1 MNSNPV
7 TKFHKDKSLIFRMYF
22 TIFMLGILY
31 AIFSLFLLASG
42 VPVTFIVLIVAGMV
56 VFQYYTSD
64 KLLLR
69 STGAKIIDEK
79 SDQALFDTVR
89 NLANNYGMPMP
100 KIAVIESKVPNA
112 FATGRNPDN
121 SVVAVTTGIR
131 ERLTELELRAVLGH
145 ELAHV
150 YNQDMKVL
158 AIANFLT
165 TITSFLMTMF
175 FWNMMFGGMG
185 RNRNNGS
192 GGFMVVYLVTIIVY
206 FIGQLLVLALTRHRE
221 YGADNTGA
229 EITGDPESLANA
241 LEKISGSL
249 ARIPDQDLRKL
260 QTANAFLIIPS
271 ALKGEGSM
279 NLFSTHPP
287 VEERVKRL
295 RNLKHRF

>member
-42 VPVTFIVLIVAGMV
+42 VPVTFIVLIVGGMV

-64 KLLLR
+64 KLLLK

-100 KIAVIESKVPNA
+100 KIAVIESNVPNA

-150 YNQDMKVL
+150 SNQDMKVL

-192 GGFMVVYLVTIIVY
+192 RGFMVVYLVTIIVY
-206 FIGQLLVLALTRHRE
+206 FIGQSI
-221 YGADNTGA
+221 Y
-229 EITGDPESLANA
+229 
-241 LEKISGSL
+241 
-249 ARIPDQDLRKL
+249 
-260 QTANAFLIIPS
+260 
-271 ALKGEGSM
+271 
-279 NLFSTHPP
+279 
-287 VEERVKRL
+287 
-295 RNLKHRF
+295 

>member
-1 MNSNPV
+1 M
-7 TKFHKDKSLIFRMYF
+7 
-22 TIFMLGILY
+22 
-31 AIFSLFLLASG
+31 
-42 VPVTFIVLIVAGMV
+42 VL
-56 VFQYYTSD
+56 FQYYTSD
-64 KLLLR
+64 KLLLK
-69 STGAKIIDEK
+69 STGAKIIDEN
-79 SDQALFDTVR
+79 SDPALFDTVR

-100 KIAVIESKVPNA
+100 KIAVIESNVPNA

-121 SVVAVTTGIR
+121 SVVAITTGIR
-131 ERLTELELRAVLGH
+131 ERLTELELRAVIGH

-150 YNQDMKVL
+150 ANQDMKVL

-192 GGFMVVYLVTIIVY
+192 SGIMIVYLVTIIVY
-206 FIGQLLVLALTRHRE
+206 FIGQLLVLSLTRHRE
-221 YGADNTGA
+221 YGADHTGA
-229 EITGDPESLANA
+229 EITGDPESLASA

>member
-1 MNSNPV
+1 MDSNPV
-7 TKFHKDKSLIFRMYF
+7 TKFHKDKSLILRMYF
-22 TIFMLGILY
+22 TIFMLGVLY
-31 AIFSLFLLASG
+31 GIFSLFLLASG
-42 VPVTFIVLIVAGMV
+42 VPITFIVLIVGVMML
-56 VFQYYTSD
+56 FQYYTSD
-64 KLLLR
+64 KLVLK
-69 STGAKIIDEK
+69 STGAKIINEN
-79 SDQALFDTVR
+79 SDPALFNIVR
-89 NLANNYGMPMP
+89 IFANNYSIPMP
-100 KIAVIESKVPNA
+100 KVAVIESSVPIA

-121 SVVAVTTGIR
+121 SVVAITTGIR
-131 ERLTELELRAVLGH
+131 ERLTELELRAVIGH

-150 YNQDMKVL
+150 ANQDMKVL

-192 GGFMVVYLVTIIVY
+192 SGIMIVYLVTIIVY
-206 FIGQLLVLALTRHRE
+206 FIGQLLVLSLTRHRE
-221 YGADNTGA
+221 YGADHTGA
-229 EITGDPESLANA
+229 EITGDPESLASA

>member
-1 MNSNPV
+1 
-7 TKFHKDKSLIFRMYF
+7 MYF
-22 TIFMLGILY
+22 TIFMLGVLY
-31 AIFSLFLLASG
+31 GIFSLFLLASG
-42 VPVTFIVLIVAGMV
+42 VPITFIVLIVGVMML
-56 VFQYYTSD
+56 FQYYTSD
-64 KLLLR
+64 KLVLK
-69 STGAKIIDEK
+69 STGAKIINEN
-79 SDQALFDTVR
+79 SDPALFNIVR
-89 NLANNYGMPMP
+89 NLANNYSMPMP
-100 KIAVIESKVPNA
+100 KVAVIESNVPNA

-121 SVVAVTTGIR
+121 SVVAITTGIR
-131 ERLTELELRAVLGH
+131 ERLTELELRAVIGH

-150 YNQDMKVL
+150 ANQDMKVL

-192 GGFMVVYLVTIIVY
+192 SGIMIVYLVTIIVY
-206 FIGQLLVLALTRHRE
+206 FIGQLLVLSLTRHRE
-221 YGADNTGA
+221 YGADHTGA
-229 EITGDPESLANA
+229 EITGDPESLASA

>member
-42 VPVTFIVLIVAGMV
+42 VPVTFIVLIVGGMV

-64 KLLLR
+64 KLLLK

-100 KIAVIESKVPNA
+100 KIAVIESNVPNA

-131 ERLTELELRAVLGH
+131 ERLT
-145 ELAHV
+145 
-150 YNQDMKVL
+150 
-158 AIANFLT
+158 
-165 TITSFLMTMF
+165 
-175 FWNMMFGGMG
+175 
-185 RNRNNGS
+185 
-192 GGFMVVYLVTIIVY
+192 
-206 FIGQLLVLALTRHRE
+206 
-221 YGADNTGA
+221 
-229 EITGDPESLANA
+229 
-241 LEKISGSL
+241 
-249 ARIPDQDLRKL
+249 
-260 QTANAFLIIPS
+260 
-271 ALKGEGSM
+271 
-279 NLFSTHPP
+279 
-287 VEERVKRL
+287 
-295 RNLKHRF
+295 

>member
-7 TKFHKDKSLIFRMYF
+7 TKFHKDKSLILRMYF
-22 TIFMLGILY
+22 TVFMLGVLY
-31 AIFSLFLLASG
+31 SIFSLFLLSAG
-42 VPVTFIVLIVAGMV
+42 IPLTFIFLIVGAMV

-64 KLLLR
+64 KLVLK
-69 STGAKIIDEK
+69 STGAKIIDEQSNPK
-79 SDQALFDTVR
+79 LFSIVR
-89 NLANNYGMPMP
+89 NLANNYNMPMP
-100 KIAVIESKVPNA
+100 KVAIIDSMVPNA
-112 FATGRNPDN
+112 FATGRNSQN
-121 SVVAVTTGIR
+121 SVVAVTKGII

-150 YNQDMKVL
+150 ANQDMKVL

-165 TITSFLMTMF
+165 TLTSFLMTMF

-185 RNRNNGS
+185 RTRNNSS
-192 GGFMVVYLVTIIVY
+192 GGIMIIYLVTMLVY
-206 FIGQLLVLALTRHRE
+206 FLGQILVLSLTRHRE
-221 YGADNTGA
+221 YGADHTGS

-249 ARIPDQDLRKL
+249 ARIPDQDLRKF

-287 VEERVKRL
+287 TEERVKRL

>member
-7 TKFHKDKSLIFRMYF
+7 TKFHKDKSLILRMYF

-42 VPVTFIVLIVAGMV
+42 VPVTFIVLIVGVMV

-64 KLLLR
+64 KLILK
-69 STGAKIIDEK
+69 STGAKIIDQE
-79 SDQALFDTVR
+79 SDPALFNIVR
-89 NLANNYGMPMP
+89 NLANNYDMPMP
-100 KIAVIESKVPNA
+100 KVAVIKSNVPNA

-121 SVVAVTTGIR
+121 SVVAITTGIR

-150 YNQDMKVL
+150 ANQDMKIL
-158 AIANFLT
+158 AVANFLT

-175 FWNMMFGGMG
+175 FWNMMFGGVG
-185 RNRNNGS
+185 RSRNNGS
-192 GGFMVVYLVTIIVY
+192 GGIMIVYLVTILVY

-221 YGADNTGA
+221 YGADHTGA
-229 EITGDPESLANA
+229 EITGDPESLASA

-249 ARIPDQDLRKL
+249 AEF
-260 QTANAFLIIPS
+260 QTKILENYKQPMPF
-271 ALKGEGSM
+271 
-279 NLFSTHPP
+279 
-287 VEERVKRL
+287 
-295 RNLKHRF
+295 